1 MKTGSLVASALV
13 LGMIATSAM
22 AQTPGTNVFNSKH
35 NLSSVRG
42 TDGDIYVLG
51 TQSSNGNTDS
61 DTTQVCV
68 FCHTPHGANNN
79 ISVPLWN
86 KTNSQTSYNAY
97 TMKGRDSLGTAVTT
111 GNSVACLTC
120 HDGTQAMDAF
130 MNAPGLHVNPT
141 DQTGKSAGFEWN
153 GQGGAGTA
161 TVAGGDVGDGTGGT
175 IKGAL
180 NAARYAGQT
189 ETGPVLGTDMSNDHP
204 IGMTYCGKQ
213 TTVGTCDGN
222 NATAFVSPA
231 LVGASPIKLFSRTG
245 RKQDN
250 SLTGGNLNGTV
261 ECASCHNPHG
271 TGNQAF
277 LRVPRTGSAICLACH
292 VK

>member
-1 MKTGSLVASALV
+1 MKTRSLVASALV

-22 AQTPGTNVFNSKH
+22 AQVPGTNVFNSKH
-35 NLSSVRG
+35 NLSSIRG
-42 TDGDIYVLG
+42 TDGDIFVLG
-51 TQSSNGNTDS
+51 TQSSNGNTES

-68 FCHTPHGANNN
+68 FCHTPHGANNA

-86 KTNSQTSYNAY
+86 KTSSQTSYNSY
-97 TMKGRDSLGTAVTT
+97 TMKGRDSLGTASTA
-111 GNSVACLTC
+111 GNSIACLTC

-130 MNAPGLHVNPT
+130 MNAPGLHVNAT
-141 DQTGKSAGFEWN
+141 DQTGASAGFEWN
-153 GQGGAGTA
+153 GQGG
-161 TVAGGDVGDGTGGT
+161 VGGDVGDGTGGT

-180 NAARYAGQT
+180 NAAREAFQT

-204 IGMTYCGKQ
+204 IGMVYCGKQ
-213 TTVGTCDGN
+213 TVAGTCDGN
-222 NATAFVSPA
+222 NGTAFVAPA
-231 LVGASPIKLFSRTG
+231 SVIASPIKLFAATG

-250 SLTGGNLNGTV
+250 MGGAAGLRGTV

-277 LRVPRTGSAICLACH
+277 LRVPRSGSAICLACH